1 MSCNIKT
8 IKTCEIF
15 SDSIFARSFS
25 FDEALQKVTAKIQKS
40 DSANVQNIELTK
52 ISNIFSLEIEPLN
65 LAVGNYKIT
74 YIFEILISGK
84 LIRKTG
90 LIENLS
96 ILKIGCNCEKSENE
110 NLDFSIELNQT
121 VIDVELNFSV
131 LNIGSISE
139 SGKSAFD
146 IAVENGFVGTEIEW
160 LISLKGTDG
169 SDGKDGTNGQNG
181 NDFKFSDFTPSQ
193 LNDLKVK
200 GDPFTFQDL
209 TPAQV
214 ILMKGTDGVNG
225 ANGANGTNGKD
236 GKDGVNGTNGTN
248 GINGK
253 NAFELWQIENPSE
266 TYNDFKNDIIRKKS
280 ISLLENYAS
289 SSNILT
295 EVSNLNFNL
304 QSGKNY
310 RIKLLGTVQSVAI
323 TTGINIA
330 FTFDGNIIA
339 NGFVESSLTH
349 LASATTLRSTIFN
362 IDASTATIGSNLI
375 TTGTG
380 VVNTPVMINA
390 EMVVRCIDSG
400 TFKTWFASEI
410 NTSKSQ
416 LNIGTTFIIEEI

>member
-15 SDSIFARSFS
+15 SDSIFARNFS
-25 FDEALQKVTAKIQKS
+25 FDQALQKVTAKIQKS

-160 LISLKGTDG
+160 LLSLKGEKGDKGDKGDNGEKVSVITITG
-169 SDGKDGTNGQNG
+169 NTTLSEVHNGAILHITNSCTLTFAANLGKDFNFVEKAFGSIVVQHVAASGVTLN
-181 NDFKFSDFTPSQ
+181 SDSG
-193 LNDLKVK
+193 LILK
-200 GDPFTFQDL
+200 
-209 TPAQV
+209 
-214 ILMKGTDGVNG
+214 NG
-225 ANGANGTNGKD
+225 AMGSVYA
-236 GKDGVNGTNGTN
+236 
-248 GINGK
+248 
-253 NAFELWQIENPSE
+253 PS
-266 TYNDFKNDIIRKKS
+266 NDNF
-280 ISLLENYAS
+280 
-289 SSNILT
+289 ILT
-295 EVSNLNFNL
+295 
-304 QSGKNY
+304 
-310 RIKLLGTVQSVAI
+310 GTY
-323 TTGINIA
+323 TT
-330 FTFDGNIIA
+330 
-339 NGFVESSLTH
+339 S
-349 LASATTLRSTIFN
+349 
-362 IDASTATIGSNLI
+362 
-375 TTGTG
+375 
-380 VVNTPVMINA
+380 
-390 EMVVRCIDSG
+390 
-400 TFKTWFASEI
+400 
-410 NTSKSQ
+410 
-416 LNIGTTFIIEEI
+416 